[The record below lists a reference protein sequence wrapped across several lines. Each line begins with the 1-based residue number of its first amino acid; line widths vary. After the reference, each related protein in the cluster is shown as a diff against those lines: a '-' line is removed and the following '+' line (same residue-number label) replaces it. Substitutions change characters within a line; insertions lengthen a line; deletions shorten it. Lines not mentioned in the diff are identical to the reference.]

1 MTDTRSGTG
10 GKGQPSTANTGTA
23 DLNQLAEDF
32 GELARSLEEHDDP
45 DVMLAEII
53 AAAVAMVPGADE
65 GSVSVVTGRRHIGSQ
80 APTGDLPVQVDAL
93 QEETQQGPCLDSAYE
108 QLTVRV
114 DDMASETRWPEFARR
129 ASEAGAAS
137 MLSLQLYVEGDNL
150 GALNLYSRTTNAFD
164 DESEQVG
171 PLFASHAAVAY
182 AGVRKEAQLAK
193 AVAGRDLIGQA
204 KGILMERYKISPERA
219 FLVLTGISQASN
231 RKLHDI
237 APELLA
243 DRLQPSRRPN
253 KRRFALRSLRLAACG
268 RRRGRQWECN
278 TGSLVRQAA

>member
-1 MTDTRSGTG
+1 MTDTG

-23 DLNQLAEDF
+23 DLNQLAKDF
-32 GELARSLEEHDDP
+32 GDLARSLEEHDDS

-53 AAAVAMVPGADE
+53 AAAVAMVPGVDE
-65 GSVSVVTGRRHIGSQ
+65 GSVSVVTGRRNIGSH
-80 APTGDLPVQVDAL
+80 APTGDLPAQVDAL

-129 ASEAGAAS
+129 ASQAGAAS

-150 GALNLYSRTTNAFD
+150 GALNLYSRTPHAFD

-171 PLFASHAAVAY
+171 LLFASHAAVAY
-182 AGVRKEAQLAK
+182 AGVRKEAQLAQ
-193 AVAGRDLIGQA
+193 AVASRDLIGQA

-219 FLVLTGISQASN
+219 FLVLTRISQGSN
-231 RKLHDI
+231 RKLNDI
-237 APELLA
+237 AAE
-243 DRLQPSRRPN
+243 
-253 KRRFALRSLRLAACG
+253 
-268 RRRGRQWECN
+268 
-278 TGSLVRQAA
+278 LVRHGTVPGIPAPPPR

>member
-1 MTDTRSGTG
+1 MTNTRSSTG

-53 AAAVAMVPGADE
+53 AAAVEMVPGVDE
-65 GSVSVVTGRRHIGSQ
+65 GSVSVVTGRRNIGSQ

-93 QEETQQGPCLDSAYE
+93 QEETQQGPCLDAAYK

-114 DDMASETRWPEFARR
+114 TDMASETRWPEFARR
-129 ASEAGAAS
+129 ASQAGAAS

-150 GALNLYSRTTNAFD
+150 GALNLYSRTPNAFD

-171 PLFASHAAVAY
+171 LLFASHAAVAY
-182 AGVRKEAQLAK
+182 AGVRKEAQLAQ
-193 AVAGRDLIGQA
+193 AVDSRDLIGQA
-204 KGILMERYKISPERA
+204 KGILMERYKITPERA
-219 FLVLTGISQASN
+219 FLVLTRVSQKSN

-237 APELLA
+237 ATE
-243 DRLQPSRRPN
+243 
-253 KRRFALRSLRLAACG
+253 
-268 RRRGRQWECN
+268 
-278 TGSLVRQAA
+278 LVRHGTVPGIPAAPGP

>member
-1 MTDTRSGTG
+1 VTDTRSGTG

-23 DLNQLAEDF
+23 GLNQLAEGF
-32 GELARSLEEHDDP
+32 GGLARSLEEHDDP
-45 DVMLAEII
+45 EVMLAEII
-53 AAAVAMVPGADE
+53 AAAVAMVPGAEE

-93 QEETQQGPCLDSAYE
+93 QEETQQGPCLDSAYVH
-108 QLTVRV
+108 QTVRV
-114 DDMASETRWPEFARR
+114 VDMASEERWPQFARR

-150 GALNLYSRTTNAFD
+150 GALNLYARVPNAFD
-164 DESEQVG
+164 DESEQIG
-171 PLFASHAAVAY
+171 LLFASHAAVAY

-193 AVAGRDLIGQA
+193 AVASRDLIGQA

-219 FLVLTGISQASN
+219 FLVLARVSQDSN

-237 APELLA
+237 ATE
-243 DRLQPSRRPN
+243 
-253 KRRFALRSLRLAACG
+253 
-268 RRRGRQWECN
+268 
-278 TGSLVRQAA
+278 LVRHGTVPGIPAPPAAG

>member
-1 MTDTRSGTG
+1 MDAGHRSVPGADVLLLVTTSSSSSTWSGTMATAAAMY
-10 GKGQPSTANTGTA
+10 SANTGTA

-53 AAAVAMVPGADE
+53 AAAVAMVPGVDD
-65 GSVSVVTGRRHIGSQ
+65 GSVSVVTGRRSIGSQ

-93 QEETQQGPCLDSAYE
+93 QEETQQGPCLDAAYE

-114 DDMASETRWPEFARR
+114 TDMASETRWPEFARR
-129 ASEAGAAS
+129 ASQAGAAS

-150 GALNLYSRTTNAFD
+150 GALNLYSRTPNAFD

-171 PLFASHAAVAY
+171 LLFASHAAVAF
-182 AGVRKEAQLAK
+182 AGVRKEAQLAQ
-193 AVAGRDLIGQA
+193 AVVSRDLIGQA

-219 FLVLTGISQASN
+219 FLVLTRVSQNSN
-231 RKLHDI
+231 RKLNDI
-237 APELLA
+237 ANELV
-243 DRLQPSRRPN
+243 PSRY
-253 KRRFALRSLRLAACG
+253 RSWHPSAA
-268 RRRGRQWECN
+268 
-278 TGSLVRQAA
+278 AP

>member
-1 MTDTRSGTG
+1 MTDTRSDTG

-32 GELARSLEEHDDP
+32 SGLARSLEEHDDP
-45 DVMLAEII
+45 EVMLAEII
-53 AAAVAMVPGADE
+53 AAAVAMVPGVDE
-65 GSVSVVTGRRHIGSQ
+65 GSVSVVTGRRNIGSQ
-80 APTGDLPVQVDAL
+80 APTGDLPAQVDAL

-150 GALNLYSRTTNAFD
+150 GALNLYSRTPNAFD

-171 PLFASHAAVAY
+171 LLFASHAAVAY
-182 AGVRKEAQLAK
+182 AGVRKEAQLAQ
-193 AVAGRDLIGQA
+193 ALGSRDLIGQA

-219 FLVLTGISQASN
+219 FLVLARVSQESN
-231 RKLHDI
+231 RKLHDVATELARHGTVPGI
-237 APELLA
+237 PAPPA
-243 DRLQPSRRPN
+243 PPGN
-253 KRRFALRSLRLAACG
+253 P
-268 RRRGRQWECN
+268 
-278 TGSLVRQAA
+278 

>member
-1 MTDTRSGTG
+1 VTDTRSSTG

-23 DLNQLAEDF
+23 DLNQLAEGF
-32 GELARSLEEHDDP
+32 GGLARSLEEHDDP

-65 GSVSVVTGRRHIGSQ
+65 GSISVVSVVTGRRHIGSQ
-80 APTGDLPVQVDAL
+80 APTGNLPVQVDAL
-93 QEETQQGPCLDSAYE
+93 QEETQQGPCLDSAYVH
-108 QLTVRV
+108 QTVRV
-114 DDMASETRWPEFARR
+114 ADMASEERWPQFARR

-150 GALNLYSRTTNAFD
+150 GALNLYARVPNAFD

-171 PLFASHAAVAY
+171 LLFASHAAVAY

-193 AVAGRDLIGQA
+193 AVASRDLIGQA

-219 FLVLTGISQASN
+219 FLVLTGISQATN

-237 APELLA
+237 AAE
-243 DRLQPSRRPN
+243 
-253 KRRFALRSLRLAACG
+253 
-268 RRRGRQWECN
+268 
-278 TGSLVRQAA
+278 LVRHRTVPGIPAPQPPGS

>member
-1 MTDTRSGTG
+1 MSDIRSRTG

-32 GELARSLEEHDDP
+32 GDLARTLEEHDDP
-45 DVMLAEII
+45 DVLLAEIV

-65 GSVSVVTGRRHIGSQ
+65 GSVSVVTARSVVGSQ

-93 QEETQQGPCLDSAYE
+93 QQVTGQGPCLDAAFE

-114 DDMASETRWPEFARR
+114 ADMASEDRWPQFARR
-129 ASEAGAAS
+129 ASEAGAGS

-150 GALNLYSRTTNAFD
+150 GALNLYSRRPNAFD

-171 PLFASHAAVAY
+171 LLFASHAAVAY
-182 AGVRKEAQLAK
+182 VGVRKEAQLAK
-193 AVAGRDLIGQA
+193 AVGSRDLIGQA
-204 KGILMERYKISPERA
+204 KGILMERYNISAERA
-219 FLVLTGISQASN
+219 FLVLIRVSQNTN

-237 APELLA
+237 AAELA
-243 DRLQPSRRPN
+243 RTGTVPGIQAPPPS
-253 KRRFALRSLRLAACG
+253 S
-268 RRRGRQWECN
+268 
-278 TGSLVRQAA
+278 

>member
-32 GELARSLEEHDDP
+32 SGLARSLEEHDDP
-45 DVMLAEII
+45 EVMLAEII
-53 AAAVAMVPGADE
+53 AAAVAMVPGVDE
-65 GSVSVVTGRRHIGSQ
+65 GSVSVVIGRRNIGSH
-80 APTGDLPVQVDAL
+80 APTGDLPAQVDAL

-114 DDMASETRWPEFARR
+114 DDMSSETRWPEFARR
-129 ASEAGAAS
+129 ASEARAAS

-150 GALNLYSRTTNAFD
+150 GALNLYSRRPNAFD

-171 PLFASHAAVAY
+171 LLFASHAAVAF

-193 AVAGRDLIGQA
+193 ALGSRDLIGQA
-204 KGILMERYKISPERA
+204 KGILIERYKISPERA
-219 FLVLTGISQASN
+219 FLLLARVSQDSN
-231 RKLHDI
+231 RKLHEI
-237 APELLA
+237 ATE
-243 DRLQPSRRPN
+243 
-253 KRRFALRSLRLAACG
+253 
-268 RRRGRQWECN
+268 
-278 TGSLVRQAA
+278 LVRHGTVPGIPAPPPPS